1 MPIVVGDFVER
12 LWLVHAEIIDKD
24 VYVGHS
30 FDAFRASVRCCQ
42 IGSYAA
48 DFGVADFSLNPFER
62 VINPVLGAAGNNN
75 GRSFARQS
83 VSNGK
88 ADPRRRARDQRFLS
102 IQLQIHGVSLLLLN
116 HRVVTMALLRLRC
129 KRGR

>member
-1 MPIVVGDFVER
+1 MPLTF
-12 LWLVHAEIIDKD
+12 
-24 VYVGHS
+24 
-30 FDAFRASVRCCQ
+30 AF
-42 IGSYAA
+42 
-48 DFGVADFSLNPFER
+48 ADFSLNPFER

-83 VSNGK
+83 VNNGK

-116 HRVVTMALLRLRC
+116 HRVVTMTLLRLCC